1 MLRLSTTAFYYTGKI
16 ILLRKRTKNMGTILE
31 GLRSANLQK
40 SIEKTEDTIR
50 KPEEKKTLRGVYR
63 CRVCGYIFDE
73 SLEGKPFSTLEQCPI
88 CKQGPGAFQQVR

>member
-1 MLRLSTTAFYYTGKI
+1 
-16 ILLRKRTKNMGTILE
+16 MGTILE
-31 GLRSANLQK
+31 GLRFSNLQK
-40 SIEKTEDTIR
+40 SIENAEDTGG

-73 SLEGKPFSTLEQCPI
+73 SLEGKPFSTLEKCPI

>member
-1 MLRLSTTAFYYTGKI
+1 
-16 ILLRKRTKNMGTILE
+16 MGTILE
-31 GLRSANLQK
+31 GLRFSNLQK
-40 SIEKTEDTIR
+40 SMENAEDTGG

-73 SLEGKPFSTLEQCPI
+73 SLEGKPFSTLEKCPI